1 VEARRVEQVSSR
13 LAPLTARIFYP
24 WADGIVT
31 VSQGVARDLAQIT
44 GVPLERI
51 QVIYNAVL
59 TPELRESTKEPM
71 NHPWFAPGEPPVVL
85 GAGRL
90 VEQKDFPTLIR
101 AFAQVRRVRP
111 ARLII
116 LGSGREQKRLE
127 ALVQELSIKE
137 DVGWVGFVKN
147 PFAYM
152 AHSAVFVLSSAWEGL
167 PTVLIEAMAAG
178 ASVVSTNC
186 ESGPAEILDNGK
198 YGSLVAVGNSEAMAE
213 AILNVL
219 SSTSKSVDSCWLDQ
233 FTLET
238 ATQKYLDLLG
248 ISVH

>member
-31 VSQGVARDLAQIT
+31 VSQGVAKDLAQIT
-44 GVPLERI
+44 GLPLERI
-51 QVIYNAVL
+51 RVIYNPVI
-59 TPELRESTKEPM
+59 TPELREQTKETTD
-71 NHPWFAPGEPPVVL
+71 HPWFAPGEPPVVL

-127 ALVQELSIKE
+127 ALVQDLSIEE
-137 DVGWVGFVKN
+137 DVGWLGFVKN

-219 SSTSKSVDSCWLDQ
+219 SSTSKPVDSCWLDQ

-238 ATQKYLDLLG
+238 ATQKYLDMLG